1 MKVLITGAA
10 GFIGSHMMRSF
21 KDAGY
26 EVAGVDLAA
35 KEGIL
40 NVDITD
46 YEALQRTIVREGPD
60 AVVHLAAISG
70 TTGKNEIEQS
80 LRQPH
85 LNFKVNAY
93 GTANVCEACRSAGV
107 DKLVYMSTF
116 AVYGKLEK
124 ERLPITE
131 RTPTSA
137 HHAYA
142 VSKLMGEDIVRAYSE
157 DFGLKSVIFR
167 APFIAGEY
175 QKERNVLRE
184 FVEAAIAD
192 RELVIF
198 GDGSHVREFIH
209 PSDLTKAFIKAVELT
224 QNIKPNCELFVL
236 GNEPVSISR
245 LAELIIKKVGRGR
258 IRHVGNSDRSF
269 DQYSDFSKARQILGW
284 SPELS
289 VEQIICGILTSE
301 YSYPIL

>member
-10 GFIGSHMMRSF
+10 GFIGSHMMQSF
-21 KDAGY
+21 RDAGY
-26 EVAGVDLAA
+26 EVAGIDLAA
-35 KEGIL
+35 KEGVL

-46 YEALQRTIVREGPD
+46 YQSLERTMVRERPE

-93 GTANVCEACRSAGV
+93 GTANVCEACRTAGV
-107 DKLVYMSTF
+107 NRLVYMSTF

-142 VSKLMGEDIVRAYSE
+142 VSKLMGEDIVRTYSE

-167 APFIAGEY
+167 APFIAGEH

-198 GDGSHVREFIH
+198 GDGGHVREFIH
-209 PSDLTKAFIKAVELT
+209 TSDLAKAFVRAVEFTEKMELDSD
-224 QNIKPNCELFVL
+224 LFVL
-236 GNEPVSISR
+236 GNEPVSISK
-245 LAELIIKKVGRGR
+245 LAELVIKRVGRGR
-258 IRHVGNSDRSF
+258 IKHIGNSDRSF
-269 DQYSDFSKARQILGW
+269 DQYSDFSKARQLLGW
-284 SPELS
+284 SPELG
-289 VEQIICGILTSE
+289 VEQIINRILSSE
-301 YSYPIL
+301 YSYPRL